1 MASSM
6 SAFNCASASL
16 PFLICFASGCALC
29 SHCFCSRSNDGKLM
43 LPAEVIA
50 QAADVV
56 IGLFTVMIFFMVD
69 VISGAEN
76 DVVVDVSFI
85 YMGADNVRVFSL

>member
-1 MASSM
+1 
-6 SAFNCASASL
+6 
-16 PFLICFASGCALC
+16 
-29 SHCFCSRSNDGKLM
+29 M

-85 YMGADNVRVFSL
+85 YMGCLLYTYDAADD

>member
-1 MASSM
+1 
-6 SAFNCASASL
+6 
-16 PFLICFASGCALC
+16 
-29 SHCFCSRSNDGKLM
+29 M

-56 IGLFTVMIFFMVD
+56 IGLFTVVIFLMVD

-76 DVVVDVSFI
+76 DVVVDVSL
-85 YMGADNVRVFSL
+85 YLYGC

>member
-1 MASSM
+1 
-6 SAFNCASASL
+6 
-16 PFLICFASGCALC
+16 
-29 SHCFCSRSNDGKLM
+29 M

>member
-1 MASSM
+1 
-6 SAFNCASASL
+6 
-16 PFLICFASGCALC
+16 
-29 SHCFCSRSNDGKLM
+29 M

-56 IGLFTVMIFFMVD
+56 IGLFTVMIFLMVD
-69 VISGAEN
+69 VISGTEN

-85 YMGADNVRVFSL
+85 YMGTDNVGVFPF